1 MSNGAKKWTVI
12 VAGLTLG
19 LVVVVAMFAA
29 FCYWLLN
36 TFPIGIFRN

>member
-1 MSNGAKKWTVI
+1 MKKWAGI

-19 LVVVVAMFAA
+19 LVAVVAMFAA